1 MTDLSRRRLLRLAL
15 IGAAAAPLAGCGKR
29 GALEAPPTEEEKANE
44 ARRAAGDT
52 TAPRRKRRAGPI
64 PSPRKDTPF
73 DILL

>member
-1 MTDLSRRRLLRLAL
+1 MTELSRRRLLRLA
-15 IGAAAAPLAGCGKR
+15 AASALALSLAACGKR
-29 GALEAPPTEEEKANE
+29 GALEAPLTEEEKANE

-52 TAPRRKRRAGPI
+52 TAPRRKRRAGPV

>member
-1 MTDLSRRRLLRLAL
+1 MTEFSRRRLLRLAAAS
-15 IGAAAAPLAGCGKR
+15 AAAVPLAACGKR
-29 GALEAPPTEEEKANE
+29 GALEAPYTEEEKANE

-52 TAPRRKRRAGPI
+52 SAPRRKSRKTAI